1 MPSALRGRLRRVDS
15 GIGVVPCCR
24 LSCWVAP
31 CRECRRIR
39 RIPRGVTV
47 PVPLC
52 REHRRLMV
60 GLGAARRLGAQV
72 HALPRDGRPAPRPQA
87 SLLKHVFRSLT
98 GSRHCR
104 AEMST
109 RRVGHAHRGSKTHD
123 DGMVVYFCCAQ
134 RLIVSNQFCRSVRTC
149 LRSVFVQL
157 VSRCI
162 EASDGCTW
170 RALQAE
176 SRSAP

>member
-1 MPSALRGRLRRVDS
+1 MSVVLLGSAVSGVPSDTSDTSWGN
-15 GIGVVPCCR
+15 
-24 LSCWVAP
+24 
-31 CRECRRIR
+31 
-39 RIPRGVTV
+39 
-47 PVPLC
+47 
-52 REHRRLMV
+52 
-60 GLGAARRLGAQV
+60 
-72 HALPRDGRPAPRPQA
+72 
-87 SLLKHVFRSLT
+87 
-98 GSRHCR
+98 GSRAAVSGASSAYCGWAWCSAPAWCPGARTSEGRQACTAPPSVCVITRVPQTESQHCR
-104 AEMST
+104 AEMSA
-109 RRVGHAHRGSKTHD
+109 RRVGHAHRGSETHD